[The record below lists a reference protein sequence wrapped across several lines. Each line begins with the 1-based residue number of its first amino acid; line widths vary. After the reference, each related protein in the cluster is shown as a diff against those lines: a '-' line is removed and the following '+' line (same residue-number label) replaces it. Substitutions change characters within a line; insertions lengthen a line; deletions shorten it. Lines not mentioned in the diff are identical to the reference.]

1 MFCTSLEGWINMGR
15 LSYSAFLFLLSSWYF
30 LEVRENMSPP
40 PLVKSLHTGL
50 LLFACI
56 SYTSQSN
63 QYPRHLHSPF
73 LPAIKK
79 WKELKIFTHAFL
91 PGTLSVAERICASKK
106 RYDTSWID
114 TSVSCDRFPPGQ
126 VFTILRL
133 RTRDCGLGK
142 VKLWC
147 EHSNLSTL
155 ILTSPSSLIT
165 VHAFSSS
172 VALGTSLH

>member
-1 MFCTSLEGWINMGR
+1 MSL
-15 LSYSAFLFLLSSWYF
+15 
-30 LEVRENMSPP
+30 PP

-50 LLFACI
+50 LLFAC
-56 SYTSQSN
+56 QSN
-63 QYPRHLHSPF
+63 QYLRHLHSP
-73 LPAIKK
+73 LPPATKK

-91 PGTLSVAERICASKK
+91 PVTSSVAELICASKK

-133 RTRDCGLGK
+133 RTRDCGLGE

-147 EHSNLSTL
+147 EHSNLSTRPL
-155 ILTSPSSLIT
+155 VSSSPHRLVSSQFILSPPRNLSSLNI
-165 VHAFSSS
+165 HFPI
-172 VALGTSLH
+172 SLLTLVCFKQSFPFYVLRVLYSHVS